1 MGRFF
6 RTTVTLQL
14 EETPS
19 KTPRAH
25 WPRLQSVN
33 SSVKSSSLLFSPL
46 EEKKQYNVTCT
57 LKIMILKGKQEGGK
71 KKKFSLQSLFVSPD
85 LFRIYLFPRQGLS
98 LSVCMS
104 GKVGTQTG
112 LPENEGG

>member
-6 RTTVTLQL
+6 RTTVILQL

-57 LKIMILKGKQEGGK
+57 LKIMILKGKQEGK
-71 KKKFSLQSLFVSPD
+71 KKKNSHYSLF
-85 LFRIYLFPRQGLS
+85 LFPLIYLGFIYFPDRACLS
-98 LSVCMS
+98 LFA
-104 GKVGTQTG
+104 
-112 LPENEGG
+112 

>member
-57 LKIMILKGKQEGGK
+57 LKIMILKGKQEGK
-71 KKKFSLQSLFVSPD
+71 KKKNSHYSLF
-85 LFRIYLFPRQGLS
+85 LFPLIYLGFIYFPDRACLS
-98 LSVCMS
+98 LFA
-104 GKVGTQTG
+104 
-112 LPENEGG
+112 